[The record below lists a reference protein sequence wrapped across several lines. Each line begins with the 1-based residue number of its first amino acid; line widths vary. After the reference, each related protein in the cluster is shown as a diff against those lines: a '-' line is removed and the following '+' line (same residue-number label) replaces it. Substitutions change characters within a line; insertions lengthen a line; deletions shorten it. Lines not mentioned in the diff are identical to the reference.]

1 MAEPIPVTVA
11 PKVCIVGPSLKMGG
25 IERAS
30 STVAN
35 AMAHRGV
42 DVTYVALFRQ
52 DRFFP
57 LDGRIRFLEP
67 PPGVNEKRLHMA
79 ASLRWLRKTVRHERP
94 DVVLAF
100 NFFYG
105 AIVRLALAG
114 LRCPV
119 YVSDRSSPNYRWP
132 TKAAWF
138 NRIVYGLLPP
148 TGLVAQTGVAAAQQL
163 NRFGSR
169 SRVQVIPNGL
179 RPVQSMDVAR
189 KNTVLAVGRLSD
201 PLKGFD
207 RLVEA
212 FAMLPD
218 LGWEL
223 VFAGDGEAEATLRQQ
238 AQSLGIADRVRFLGK
253 VADIDRVYAEAG
265 IFVIPS
271 RSEGF
276 PNALCEAMAAGLPCV
291 SFDFV
296 AGPRDII
303 TDGEDGYIVPDGDLK
318 ALAGRIR
325 HLVENADERER
336 LGRNARAIGTRLDMH
351 KIARQYLEFIL
362 PESFS
367 ATAHG

>member
-1 MAEPIPVTVA
+1 MAEPLPDIGFPR
-11 PKVCIVGPSLKMGG
+11 VCIVGPSLKMGG

-35 AMAHRGV
+35 AMAAQGV
-42 DVTYVALFRQ
+42 DVRYIALFRQ
-52 DRFFP
+52 ERFFT
-57 LDGRIRFLEP
+57 LDRRVEFTEP
-67 PPGVNEKRLHMA
+67 PAGLNETRLHLGRT
-79 ASLRWLRKTVRHERP
+79 LRWLRKMARESDP
-94 DVVLAF
+94 DSVLAF
-100 NFFYG
+100 NYFYG

-119 YVSDRSSPNYRWP
+119 YVSDRSSPAYRWP
-132 TKAAWF
+132 RKAAWF
-138 NRIVYGLLPP
+138 SRAVYSLLPP
-148 TGLVAQTGVAAAQQL
+148 AGLVAQTGVAAAHQL
-163 NRFGSR
+163 NRFGAR
-169 SRVQVIPNGL
+169 TRVHVIPNAL
-179 RPVQSMDVAR
+179 RPVERHDRAR
-189 KNTVLAVGRLSD
+189 QKTVLAVGRLSD

-212 FAMLPD
+212 FALLPD

-223 VFAGDGEAEATLRQQ
+223 VFAGDGGGEADLRRQ
-238 AQSLGIADRVRFLGK
+238 AEERGIGRRVRFLGK

-303 TDGEDGYIVPDGDLK
+303 TDGEDGYIVPDGDLNG
-318 ALAGRIR
+318 LADRIR
-325 HLVENADERER
+325 YLIERPDERER
-336 LGRNARAIGTRLDMH
+336 LGRNACAIAARLDMH
-351 KIARQYLEFIL
+351 KISRQYLDFIL
-362 PESFS
+362 PSS
-367 ATAHG
+367 AGHLHG